1 MPCCETERRFDST
14 DLTLRARDRTRR
26 RAPGCGA
33 REVGSRVAFQTNEKM
48 QGVPKLNA
56 TPDTPTVPDT
66 LAPDDCKRWQVFSC
80 RVHKN
85 IITFYACYEMID
97 ASSPGI
103 ARWTR
108 ELDCYRISTSFD
120 LEYPLS
126 RA

>member
-1 MPCCETERRFDST
+1 V
-14 DLTLRARDRTRR
+14 RAIEHAGVRP
-26 RAPGCGA
+26 AVA
-33 REVGSRVAFQTNEKM
+33 RERLGAAWPFKRTKKCRGCPNWTRHQTH
-48 QGVPKLNA
+48 L
-56 TPDTPTVPDT
+56 PDT

-108 ELDCYRISTSFD
+108 EL
-120 LEYPLS
+120 
-126 RA
+126 